1 MRTKLALLSSLL
13 VKLGL
18 AVVLHAQ
25 PPQLIND
32 QNKFFDQNISED
44 KKDTISIDPLYTFEA
59 QTPPPPE
66 TIPINNTFNF
76 PSRSKASDY
85 KATDYRLVGL
95 PGAINQ
101 SVKDFLSGEL
111 NKNWQ
116 VYWDNGKASR
126 KQDDYL
132 ITFDNSAMFQFSTGR
147 AFWMIHKGPVSINK
161 SAVPLGLNANQEFVI
176 RVHRGWN
183 LITNPFN
190 RSISW
195 VLVQAQNGITEQ
207 INEYKG
213 SSGYF
218 ASSTFEPYIGYYYF
232 ETQFN
237 PLPLKIPYAYY
248 FLNSLASESDR
259 TGWRV
264 NLALTTGEFGDRANS
279 FGIARD
285 ASLGLDRFDF
295 RKPRAIAATPTVEFK
310 RSQWDAHY
318 NTFATDIRPEFEKSE
333 SWDFEVRTPQCE
345 ASQLT
350 FAGIGKIPGEFEVYL
365 IDAGRARTSN
375 LREDS
380 LYRFTPVAELS
391 KFRVVV
397 GKKETVQ
404 EQLNL
409 VALPKSFA
417 LGPNYPNPF
426 LSVAKSP
433 ASGGGSPTTTIS
445 VEVPIASEVK
455 LKIYNLLGAEVKT
468 LYEGVIEAGRYWF
481 NWDGRNALGEN
492 VATGVYL
499 YRLGT
504 STGVSLLGKMILLR

>member
-1 MRTKLALLSSLL
+1 MRTKPTFAFCLFVSFC
-13 VKLGL
+13 L

-25 PPQLIND
+25 PPQSIND
-32 QNKFFDQNISED
+32 QGKFFDQHVSED
-44 KKDTISIDPLYTFEA
+44 NNSTGPLYTFET

-66 TIPINNTFNF
+66 TIPIGSTFNF
-76 PSRSKASDY
+76 PSRPHASDY

-101 SVKDFLSGEL
+101 SVKDFLSGEP

-116 VYWDNGKASR
+116 VYWDNGRASSN
-126 KQDDYL
+126 QDNYL
-132 ITFDNSAMFQFSTGR
+132 IAFDNSSMFEFSTGR

-190 RSISW
+190 RPISW

-218 ASSTFEPYIGYYYF
+218 ASSLFEPYVGYYYF
-232 ETQFN
+232 ETRFN

-248 FLNSLASESDR
+248 FLNSQASENDR
-259 TGWRV
+259 ADWRV
-264 NLALTTGEFGDRANS
+264 NLALTTGEFRDHANS

-285 ASLGLDRFDF
+285 ASLGLDHFDF
-295 RKPRAIAATPTVEFK
+295 RKPRAVAATPSVEFK

-333 SWDFEVRTPQCE
+333 SWDFEVRTPQHE
-345 ASQLT
+345 ASQLA
-350 FAGIGKIPGEFEVYL
+350 FAGIGKIPSEFEVYL
-365 IDAGRARTSN
+365 IDAGRGRTSN

-391 KFRVVV
+391 KFSVVV
-397 GKKETVQ
+397 GRRTAVQ
-404 EQLNL
+404 EKLNA
-409 VALPKSFA
+409 VALPKEFI
-417 LGPNYPNPF
+417 LGPSYPNP
-426 LSVAKSP
+426 LVSAAQSP
-433 ASGGGSPTTTIS
+433 ARSGGNPTTSIPIT
-445 VEVPIASEVK
+445 VPISSEIK
-455 LKIYNLLGAEVKT
+455 LKIYNLLGAEVMT
-468 LYEGVIEAGRYWF
+468 LYDGAIEAGRYWF
-481 NWDGRNALGEN
+481 NWDGRNTVGEN

-499 YRLGT
+499 YQLST
-504 STGVSLLGKMILLR
+504 STGVSLPGKMILLR